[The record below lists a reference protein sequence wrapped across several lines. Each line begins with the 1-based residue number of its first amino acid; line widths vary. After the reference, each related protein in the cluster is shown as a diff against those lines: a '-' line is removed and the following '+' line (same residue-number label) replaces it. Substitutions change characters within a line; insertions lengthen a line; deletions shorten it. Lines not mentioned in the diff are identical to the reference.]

1 MPDAQLTWTQA
12 AVLAV
17 VLLLAATLL
26 RLGSRARARALA
38 PFLREAAV
46 IAALYALWQLVGS
59 LSEHGTNGAFAR
71 ARWIERTQNSWHLP
85 SERSLQRPLL
95 EHAWL
100 GQAANIYYATMH
112 FGALF
117 ALLLWVFW
125 RHRAHY
131 RTVRA
136 TVVAFTGL
144 ALLIELVPVAPPRLL
159 PEFGFTD
166 IAAHYGQSVYGAGG
180 FSVDDL
186 SAMPSVHVG
195 WAVLVA
201 GAVVWL
207 GPSRWRFAALLHPIL
222 TVYVVTATA
231 NHWWL
236 DGIAAVAL
244 LAVVVAL
251 QLSWSRIRAPHRA
264 RRATGPGRWPT
275 DDAVVGGDRA
285 LEHR

>member
-1 MPDAQLTWTQA
+1 VPNAQLTWTQA
-12 AVLAV
+12 AGLALVLLAAS
-17 VLLLAATLL
+17 LLLARLVPRL
-26 RLGSRARARALA
+26 RAAA

-46 IAALYALWQLVGS
+46 IAGLYALWQLAGT
-59 LSEHGTNGAFAR
+59 LAEHGTEGAFAR

-85 SERSLQRPLL
+85 PEQDLQKPLL
-95 EHAWL
+95 EHPWL

-125 RHRAHY
+125 RHRDRY

-136 TVVAFTGL
+136 TVVAFTGVS
-144 ALLIELVPVAPPRLL
+144 LLIELVPVAPPRLL

-166 IAAHYGQSVYGAGG
+166 VAAHYDQSVYALGG
-180 FSVDDL
+180 VSVDQL

-195 WAVLVA
+195 WAVMVGA
-201 GAVVWL
+201 AVVWL
-207 GPSRWRFAALLHPIL
+207 GSGPWRFAALLHPIM

-236 DGIAAVAL
+236 DGVVATVL
-244 LAVVVAL
+244 LAVVALIQGVWFVA
-251 QLSWSRIRAPHRA
+251 WSRTRMPALDA
-264 RRATGPGRWPT
+264 AETVGP
-275 DDAVVGGDRA
+275 AVPVAG
-285 LEHR
+285 